1 MVIIMLL
8 AERKNNCYCEHIV
21 VGVFVLL
28 LYVFMI
34 GTVQVVPIQPD
45 K

>member
-21 VGVFVLL
+21 VGVFGVVIIC
-28 LYVFMI
+28 LYDWYCS
-34 GTVQVVPIQPD
+34 GCSNSAR
-45 K
+45 